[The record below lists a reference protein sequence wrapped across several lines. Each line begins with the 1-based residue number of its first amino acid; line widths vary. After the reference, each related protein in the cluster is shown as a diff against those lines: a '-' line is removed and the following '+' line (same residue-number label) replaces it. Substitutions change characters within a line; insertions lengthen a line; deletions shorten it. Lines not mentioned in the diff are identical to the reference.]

1 MQASYSQRLMID
13 PHHWMYYDSLTS
25 QISSLPVICKA
36 NSFCVT
42 QNNRTF
48 ILMLSFI
55 NEIVCSKDIH
65 FIKFLKFL
73 DLYFFSNLIFT
84 DILKIGNLWC
94 FTNLTKLQLDNNII
108 EKIEGLELLVHLV
121 WLGKLY
127 LFDDIHL
134 LSTLSRRS

>member
-1 MQASYSQRLMID
+1 
-13 PHHWMYYDSLTS
+13 
-25 QISSLPVICKA
+25 
-36 NSFCVT
+36 
-42 QNNRTF
+42 
-48 ILMLSFI
+48 MLSFI
-55 NEIVCSKDIH
+55 NVIVCSKDIN

-73 DLYFFSNLIFT
+73 DLYFSSNLIFT

-127 LFDDIHL
+127 LFNDIHL
-134 LSTLSRRS
+134 LSTLSNRS